1 MQPFDPKSEE
11 KQAQEDEISYEAPA
25 IIYEGII
32 STRAGSTPADVPG
45 DDEASGVDLFG
56 D

>member
-1 MQPFDPKSEE
+1 MQPFDPRSEE
-11 KQAQEDEISYEAPA
+11 EKEQQDETSYEAPA
-25 IIYEGII
+25 IVYEGII
-32 STRAGSTPADVPG
+32 STRAGSAPADVPA